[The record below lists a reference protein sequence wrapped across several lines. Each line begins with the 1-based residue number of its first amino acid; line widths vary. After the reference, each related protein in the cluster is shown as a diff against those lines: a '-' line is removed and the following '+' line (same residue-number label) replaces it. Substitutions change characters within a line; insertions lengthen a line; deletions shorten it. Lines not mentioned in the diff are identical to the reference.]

1 VSDLKI
7 AFGSQ
12 FKRDIK
18 KQFLVLATAE
28 WAEVLHSL
36 TKRITLPEKY
46 LDHPLAGNWIG
57 FRECHIQP
65 DILLIYDNSGEKLIL
80 VRLGPPPCGV
90 FLSPPAGGGGFFFAP
105 CENFVLFKNNGI

>member
-1 VSDLKI
+1 MNDLKI
-7 AFGSQ
+7 TFGSQ

-36 TKRITLPEKY
+36 TKRIPLPEKY

-65 DILLIYDNSGEKLIL
+65 DMLLIYDNSGDKLIL
-80 VRLGPPPCGV
+80 VRLGTH
-90 FLSPPAGGGGFFFAP
+90 S
-105 CENFVLFKNNGI
+105 ELF